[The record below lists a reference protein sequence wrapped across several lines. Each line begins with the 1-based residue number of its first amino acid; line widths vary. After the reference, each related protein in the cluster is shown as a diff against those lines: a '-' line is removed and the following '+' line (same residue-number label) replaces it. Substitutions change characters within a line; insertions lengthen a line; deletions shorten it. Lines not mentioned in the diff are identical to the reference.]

1 MTQPDFRSLVSR
13 IRKLGHS
20 KDLAEDIA
28 AAIGDL
34 PEIKGAE
41 VIARREDGSELAR
54 IPLATYD
61 PEEA

>member
-1 MTQPDFRSLVSR
+1 MTQPDFLSLVSR
-13 IRKLGHS
+13 IRKLGYS

-34 PEIKGAE
+34 PEIEGAE
-41 VIARREDGSELAR
+41 VIASREDGSEFAR
-54 IPLATYD
+54 VPLATYD

>member
-20 KDLAEDIA
+20 KNLAEDIA

-34 PEIKGAE
+34 PEIEGAE
-41 VIARREDGSELAR
+41 VVARREDGSELAR
-54 IPLATYD
+54 IPLAIYD
-61 PEEA
+61 PDEA